1 MNWKIKSFE
10 SLSKQELY
18 QILQVRNEVF
28 IVEQK
33 TYYQDLDD
41 KDFGAMHLFLEDEQ
55 HAILAY
61 CRIMPKGVTYAECC
75 IGRVL
80 TKPTARQHGYGRVL
94 FQKALDF
101 IEQEWQENSVRISA
115 QCYLQTFYASFG
127 FVPIGTE
134 YLEDDLPHIEML
146 KS

>member
-1 MNWKIKSFE
+1 MNWHIKSFE

-41 KDFGAMHLFLEDEQ
+41 KDFGAMHLFLEDGKDV
-55 HAILAY
+55 LAY
-61 CRIMPKGVTYAECC
+61 CRIMPRGVTYEECC

-80 TKPTARQHGYGRVL
+80 TKPSARQYGYGRIM
-94 FQKALDF
+94 FQKAMDF
-101 IEQEWQENSVRISA
+101 IEQEWKEQSVRISA
-115 QCYLQTFYASFG
+115 QCYLQQFYESFG
-127 FVPIGTE
+127 FVTVGE
-134 YLEDDLPHIEML
+134 QYLEDDLPHIEML